1 MNNLFI
7 CHSQAQLLLAVS
19 LTQGRLAQDENH
31 LILFVDFNITIELKK
46 QLESTFNKVLYRTGT
61 FPAVNKSWKE
71 KFKRYPSDLKIIKH
85 FMNQAYHRVF
95 EVCDECIPELF
106 ALKYAYV
113 QNNKTE
119 YIWLEDGSYPYFQ
132 NTIDVSGFSSNFIM
146 RFIRKVFF
154 KYLCGLGR
162 FYDFKG
168 AYMGANAVFKQ
179 AYLTF
184 PGKQRKEYMSKDVVG
199 ITDDEFK
206 NGLSFMFP
214 YRIENELP
222 SGSVFIV
229 MDKLDVYKD
238 LSQIECI
245 VAQVVKIFKERKRK
259 IYYKYHPREES
270 VLQALKDCKEVNKFI
285 GVEGYYSA
293 SLNHELIVIGIK
305 STGLQNAKK
314 LGFHVMS
321 IAPIVNE
328 DDENVINFYRRI
340 QIQVV
345 TSLVEL

>member
-7 CHSQAQLLLAVS
+7 CHSQAQLLLAIS
-19 LTQGRLAQDENH
+19 LTQGRFIQDENH
-31 LILFVDFNITIELKK
+31 LILFVDFNINTELKK
-46 QLESTFNKVLYRTGT
+46 RLKAAFNRVLYRTGT
-61 FPAVNKSWKE
+61 YPAANKSWK
-71 KFKRYPSDLKIIKH
+71 KKLHRYPVDLKTIKH

-106 ALKYAYV
+106 ALKYAYI
-113 QNNKTE
+113 QNKQTE
-119 YIWLEDGSYPYFQ
+119 YIWLEDGSYPYFR
-132 NTIDVSGFSSNFIM
+132 NTIDVSGFSSNSSM
-146 RFIRKVFF
+146 RLIRKVFL

-168 AYMGANAVFKQ
+168 TYMGANAIFKQ

-184 PGKQRKEYMSKDVVG
+184 PGKQRKEYMSKKIVG
-199 ITDDEFK
+199 ITDEDFK

-214 YRIENELP
+214 YKMENELLP
-222 SGSVFIV
+222 DSVFIV
-229 MDKLDVYKD
+229 MDKLDIYKD
-238 LSQIECI
+238 LSQIEYI
-245 VAQVVKIFKERKRK
+245 MAQVVEIFKKRK
-259 IYYKYHPREES
+259 KIIYYKYHPREENA
-270 VLQALKDCKEVNKFI
+270 LKALKDCKEINRFT
-285 GVEGYYSA
+285 GVENYYSA
-293 SLNHELIVIGIK
+293 SLNHELIIIGIK

-314 LGFHVMS
+314 LGFRVVS

-328 DDENVINFYRRI
+328 EDENIFNFYRSI